1 CFNSYYKK
9 DYLDKR
15 GNRDRHKIRVGLN
28 RISKGESISNNNSS
42 GLNLGCTNRFF
53 SKWLDYQRSLSEPP
67 IVEEE
72 LDHVLPIK
80 EFKDYPEL
88 CFSWFNMRP
97 MEKTENRQK
106 SATIDWELFNEQLDR
121 SVSFMTMMNEESWFN
136 YRDQNLLSDFNRII
150 TQYFNNYPKFNLFLI
165 NKD

>member
-1 CFNSYYKK
+1 
-9 DYLDKR
+9 
-15 GNRDRHKIRVGLN
+15 
-28 RISKGESISNNNSS
+28 
-42 GLNLGCTNRFF
+42 
-53 SKWLDYQRSLSEPP
+53 
-67 IVEEE
+67 
-72 LDHVLPIK
+72 IK

-121 SVSFMTMMNEESWFN
+121 SVSFMSIMNDESWFN

-165 NKD
+165 NKDYLDKINYLNKIKPINLLEQSLKAFYESHELTSRYLSFRKITGQDLKSRFTLNK

>member
-1 CFNSYYKK
+1 
-9 DYLDKR
+9 
-15 GNRDRHKIRVGLN
+15 
-28 RISKGESISNNNSS
+28 
-42 GLNLGCTNRFF
+42 
-53 SKWLDYQRSLSEPP
+53 
-67 IVEEE
+67 
-72 LDHVLPIK
+72 
-80 EFKDYPEL
+80 

-97 MEKTENRQK
+97 MEKTENRKK

-165 NKD
+165 NKDYLDKINYLNKIKPINLLEQSLKAFYESHELTSRYLSFRKITGQDLKSRFTSLKNEINK